1 MVGRFERNKDLLQ
14 EAVEST
20 ATHVGRIA
28 TIITS
33 AVADITRE
41 IGDLVTDGLE
51 MRDAARRAELDEA
64 DDAPALPKA
73 RAGRDSLLDDLD
85 AGQARDREDDLDD
98 HRA

>member
-28 TIITS
+28 TIITG

-41 IGDLVTDGLE
+41 IGDLVTDGFE
-51 MRDAARRAELDEA
+51 MRDAMKRAELDS
-64 DDAPALPKA
+64 DDAPGLPKA
-73 RAGRDSLLDDLD
+73 RSGRDSLLDDLD
-85 AGQARDREDDLDD
+85 ISARRDDDVDD
-98 HRA
+98 HRV